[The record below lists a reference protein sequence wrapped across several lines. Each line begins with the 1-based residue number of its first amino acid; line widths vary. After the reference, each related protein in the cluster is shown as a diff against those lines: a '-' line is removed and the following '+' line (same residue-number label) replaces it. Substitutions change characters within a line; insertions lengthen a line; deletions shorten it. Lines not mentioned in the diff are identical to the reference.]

1 MGRDARGR
9 SRVFR
14 NPAQASWRPGTRG
27 GTGGAAGAAPCGAEA
42 ARRLRPLGSS
52 ARGFDR
58 IRGKARRQTRRGAA
72 VGGGSMR
79 GMDAVIAMQAD
90 GRGHVV
96 MHVLPMGDE
105 EEPRAAVGIEE
116 FNRLVLSKN
125 LTQLMSCIDELGP
138 ISLVPLCPNPPALF
152 AVEQERVLRAGE
164 AARLFRRG
172 ALLQPD
178 ARLLEGELLID
189 HPAVARVNVSALRR
203 AARERDAAGA
213 GFLGR
218 LEAAGEDARVSVE
231 PLRDW
236 LGLRNGLAAAS
247 RVLGFM
253 TNPPLADGLDPRAL
267 RAAPLAAAGFER
279 AGGQYRLPSSPSLSV
294 ACGEGDVQAEVARR
308 YIEAEFDAW
317 LRPTVGLGGGLG
329 LEVSPTSVGT
339 GLVTGLWRMLALRDG
354 WEVAICP
361 NCGSA
366 FLRPSKGYAARR
378 RQWCDNSCRLLYVKR
393 GGPGAWF
400 DSFKAR
406 CGGR

>member
-1 MGRDARGR
+1 
-9 SRVFR
+9 
-14 NPAQASWRPGTRG
+14 
-27 GTGGAAGAAPCGAEA
+27 
-42 ARRLRPLGSS
+42 
-52 ARGFDR
+52 
-58 IRGKARRQTRRGAA
+58 
-72 VGGGSMR
+72 MR
-79 GMDAVIAMQAD
+79 GMDAVIAMQA
-90 GRGHVV
+90 GGGGHVV
-96 MHVLPMGDE
+96 MRVLPMVDV
-105 EEPRAAVGIEE
+105 EEPRAAGVDDL
-116 FNRLVLSKN
+116 NRLILSKN
-125 LTQLMSCIDELGP
+125 LAQLMGRIDELGP
-138 ISLVPLCPNPPALF
+138 ISLDSPCPIPPAWS
-152 AVEQERVLRAGE
+152 AVDQERVLRAGE

-178 ARLLEGELLID
+178 TRLLEGELLID

>member
-27 GTGGAAGAAPCGAEA
+27 GTGGAAGAAPCGAEG
-42 ARRLRPLGSS
+42 RGS
-52 ARGFDR
+52 RGR
-58 IRGKARRQTRRGAA
+58 APSRRGGPGGAA
-72 VGGGSMR
+72 AAPPGVFRAGPEPGLPEPGA
-79 GMDAVIAMQAD
+79 GLVAPGDAGRD
-90 GRGHVV
+90 GRG
-96 MHVLPMGDE
+96 
-105 EEPRAAVGIEE
+105 
-116 FNRLVLSKN
+116 
-125 LTQLMSCIDELGP
+125 
-138 ISLVPLCPNPPALF
+138 
-152 AVEQERVLRAGE
+152 
-164 AARLFRRG
+164 ARG
-172 ALLQPD
+172 
-178 ARLLEGELLID
+178 
-189 HPAVARVNVSALRR
+189 
-203 AARERDAAGA
+203 RDAAGA

-294 ACGEGDVQAEVARR
+294 ACGEGDAQAEVARR
-308 YIEAEFDAW
+308 YIGAEFDAW
-317 LRPTVGLGGGLG
+317 LRPTVALDEGLG

-366 FLRPSKGYAARR
+366 FMRPSKGYAARR
-378 RQWCDNSCRLLYVKR
+378 RQWCDNSCHLLYAKR

-400 DSFKAR
+400 DAFKAR
-406 CGGR
+406 CDGR